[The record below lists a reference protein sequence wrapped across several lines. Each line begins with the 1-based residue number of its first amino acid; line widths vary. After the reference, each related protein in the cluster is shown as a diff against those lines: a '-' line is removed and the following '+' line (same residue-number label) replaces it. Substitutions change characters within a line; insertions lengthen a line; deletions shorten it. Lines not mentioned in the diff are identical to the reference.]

1 MSCMVGKMP
10 YICQVCFHTKSGCD
24 VVNKVGVMTQ
34 ISGCDVTCIVNM
46 LPYILDVV
54 SYIEVVMS

>member
-1 MSCMVGKMP
+1 MGC
-10 YICQVCFHTKSGCD
+10 HTKSGCD

-34 ISGCDVTCIVNM
+34 ICGCDVTCIVYK
-46 LPYILDVV
+46 LPYIVDLV